1 MECNMIL
8 VIAMVLFIGGSL
20 YLASKIEKKVLI
32 ALDSFGETLLKM
44 KSEFDKELNF
54 NRIERDNLM
63 LQQDEVLKNL
73 TYLHQKDKEK
83 KADDEIANQDFNDR
97 LTQIKSNNNSIKR

>member
-1 MECNMIL
+1 ML

-83 KADDEIANQDFNDR
+83 KAEDEIANQDFNDR
-97 LTQIKSNNNSIKR
+97 LTQIKSNNNNSIKR

>member
-1 MECNMIL
+1 MIL

-83 KADDEIANQDFNDR
+83 KAEDEIANQDFNDR

>member
-1 MECNMIL
+1 MIL